1 MKRRSFLTFV
11 SLLATILLVSILL
24 VSTPAFAG
32 STPKSDAE
40 LAIDRIIANERALST
55 TMRSYSPMVETYLQ
69 RMQPDSTM
77 GFLPAEDHYFLGR
90 VQFQQA
96 KEEFYLDK
104 RLVERMAGSFSKL
117 YSLSPVGFSAMIF
130 VDRPGFERRNY
141 QLRYTHS
148 EFLGEVRCLVFEVSP
163 RRDKDKDRNVPRF
176 KGAIWVEDAGYNIVR
191 FNGSYGTFH
200 IDSWR
205 MNLKDGVWLPA
216 VVYSEE
222 FDSNKPQQQNPRLK
236 AQTRIWGYNLG
247 PRRESEFAEIVVDP
261 AAAKDLSENPDQ
273 SPLDIQRSWQRR
285 AEDNVIVKLEELGL
299 VVPEGEVDK
308 VLQTV
313 ITNLEVTNQIVLDPE
328 VRCRIIPTT
337 PIEVATIGHTIL
349 ISRGLLDALPNEAAL
364 AVVLAHALAHAALGH
379 DLDSSFAFND
389 RLVVPSLQQLP
400 LFDFKHSPE
409 QEREAE
415 ALGLK
420 ILANSPYKDSLSE
433 AGLFL
438 KALARYG
445 RKIPNLTKANL
456 GESLVTDNRVTFMSP
471 IADAAPALELDN
483 PQQIA
488 ALPLGSRVKLDPW
501 AGQLKFVKAR
511 PPRIFS
517 AKDKLALEVT
527 PFSPYLVRLKA
538 GGTMTGTAP
547 DPNHDR

>member
-1 MKRRSFLTFV
+1 MTRRYFFTV
-11 SLLATILLVSILL
+11 ATLLASFQLFASSI
-24 VSTPAFAG
+24 
-32 STPKSDAE
+32 PKVNPDQS
-40 LAIDRIIANERALST
+40 IDRIVANERALSA
-55 TMRSYSPMVETYLQ
+55 TMRNYSPMVETYLQ
-69 RMQPDSTM
+69 RMQPDATL
-77 GFLPAEDHYFLGR
+77 GFVPSEDRYFLGR

-117 YSLSPVGFSAMIF
+117 YSLSPVGFSSMIF
-130 VDRPGFERRNY
+130 VDRAGFDRKNY
-141 QLRYTHS
+141 QLRYMQS

-163 RRDKDKDRNVPRF
+163 RKERNVSRF
-176 KGAIWVEDAGYNIVR
+176 KGAIWVEDKGYNIVR

-205 MNLKDGVWLPA
+205 MNLREGLWLPA

-222 FDSNKPQQQNPRLK
+222 FDSTKPQARNPRLK

-261 AAAKDLSENPDQ
+261 SVAKDLSETPDQ

-285 AEDNVIVKLEELGL
+285 AEDNVIIKLEELGL

-313 ITNLEVTNQIVLDPE
+313 ITNLEIINKIVLDPE

-337 PIEVATIGHTIL
+337 PIEVATIGHSIL
-349 ISRGLLDALPNEAAL
+349 VSRGLLDALPNEAAL
-364 AVVLAHALAHAALGH
+364 AVILAHALAHAALDH
-379 DLDSSFAFND
+379 DLDSTFAFND
-389 RLVVPSLQQLP
+389 RMVVPSLQQLP

-415 ALGLK
+415 TLGLK
-420 ILANSPYKDSLSE
+420 ILANSPYKDNLAE

-438 KALARYG
+438 KALAKYEH
-445 RKIPNLTKANL
+445 KMPNLTKATL
-456 GESLVTDNRVTFMSP
+456 GESLVVDNRISFMAAV
-471 IADAAPALELDN
+471 ADAAPALELDN
-483 PQQIA
+483 PQQIV

-511 PPRIFS
+511 PPRIYS
-517 AKDKLALEVT
+517 PKDKLALEVT
-527 PFSPYLVRLKA
+527 PFSPYLVRIKPA
-538 GGTMTGTAP
+538 ATATATVP
-547 DPNHDR
+547 EFNQDR

>member
-1 MKRRSFLTFV
+1 MARHFILPFL
-11 SLLATILLVSILL
+11 ILFGAFPS
-24 VSTPAFAG
+24 FAG
-32 STPKSDAE
+32 SAPKSNPE
-40 LAIDRIIANERALST
+40 QAIDRILANERALST

-69 RMQPDSTM
+69 RMQPDASL
-77 GFLPAEDHYFLGR
+77 GFVPSEDRYFLGR

-104 RLVERMAGSFSKL
+104 RLVERMAGSFAKL
-117 YSLSPVGFSAMIF
+117 YSLSPVGFSSMIF
-130 VDRPGFERRNY
+130 VDRTGFDRKNY
-141 QLRYTHS
+141 QLRYMQS
-148 EFLGEVRCLVFEVSP
+148 EFLGEVRCLIFEVSP
-163 RRDKDKDRNVPRF
+163 RKEKDKNAGRF
-176 KGAIWVEDAGYNIVR
+176 KGAIWVEDGGFNIVR

-205 MNLKDGVWLPA
+205 MNLRPGVWLPA

-222 FDSNKPQQQNPRLK
+222 FDSNKPQTQNPRLK

-247 PRRESEFAEIVVDP
+247 PRRESEFTEIVVDP
-261 AAAKDLSENPDQ
+261 ASAKDSSENPDQ

-285 AEDNVIVKLEELGL
+285 AEDNVIIKLEELGL
-299 VVPEGEVDK
+299 IVPEGEVDK
-308 VLQTV
+308 VLKTV

-349 ISRGLLDALPNEAAL
+349 VSRGLLDALPNEAAL
-364 AVVLAHALAHAALGH
+364 AVILSHALAHAALGH
-379 DLDSSFAFND
+379 DLDSTFAFND
-389 RLVVPSLQQLP
+389 RMVVPSLQQLP
-400 LFDFKHSPE
+400 LFDFKHTTE
-409 QEREAE
+409 QEREADVM
-415 ALGLK
+415 GLK
-420 ILANSPYKDSLSE
+420 FLANSPYKDNLVE

-438 KALARYG
+438 KALVRYD
-445 RKIPNLTKANL
+445 KKLPNLTRANL
-456 GESLVTDNRVTFMSP
+456 GESLVTDSHISFMSAV
-471 IADAAPALELDN
+471 ADAAPALEPDN
-483 PQQIA
+483 PQQIV

-511 PPRIFS
+511 PPRIYS

-538 GGTMTGTAP
+538 AGAVADTAF
-547 DPNHDR
+547 DSKQDR

>member
-1 MKRRSFLTFV
+1 MTRHCSLILV
-11 SLLATILLVSILL
+11 ALLAS
-24 VSTPAFAG
+24 AQCFAG
-32 STPKSDAE
+32 STPKFNSE
-40 LAIDRIIANERALST
+40 QAIDRIIANERALST
-55 TMRSYSPMVETYLQ
+55 AMRSYSPMVETYLQ
-69 RMQPDSTM
+69 RMQPDATM
-77 GFLPAEDHYFLGR
+77 GFVPAEDHYFLGR

-130 VDRPGFERRNY
+130 VDRTGFDRKNY
-141 QLRYTHS
+141 ELRYMQS
-148 EFLGEVRCLVFEVSP
+148 EFLGEVRCLIFEVNP
-163 RRDKDKDRNVPRF
+163 RKDRNVPRF
-176 KGAIWVEDAGYNIVR
+176 KGAIWVEDGGYNIVR

-200 IDSWR
+200 IDSCR
-205 MNLKDGVWLPA
+205 MNLREGVWLPS

-222 FDSNKPQQQNPRLK
+222 FDSNKPQTQSPRLK

-261 AAAKDLSENPDQ
+261 AVARDLSENPDQ

-285 AEDNVIVKLEELGL
+285 AEDNVIIKLEELGL

-313 ITNLEVTNQIVLDPE
+313 ITNLEVTNKIVLDPD

-349 ISRGLLDALPNEAAL
+349 VSRGLLDALPNEAAL
-364 AVVLAHALAHAALGH
+364 AVILAHALAHAALGH

-389 RLVVPSLQQLP
+389 RMVVPSLQQLP
-400 LFDFKHSPE
+400 LFDFKHTPE
-409 QEREAE
+409 QKREAE
-415 ALGLK
+415 TLALK
-420 ILANSPYKDSLSE
+420 FLANSPYKDNLAE

-438 KALARYG
+438 KVLARYG
-445 RKIPNLTKANL
+445 RKIPNLVKANL
-456 GESLVTDNRVTFMSP
+456 GESLVTDNRVSFMTP
-471 IADAAPALELDN
+471 IADAAPALELEN

-501 AGQLKFVKAR
+501 AGQLRFVKAR
-511 PPRIFS
+511 PPRIYS

-527 PFSPYLVRLKA
+527 PFSPYLVRLKPA
-538 GGTMTGTAP
+538 AATTGVP
-547 DPNHDR
+547 DLQRDR

>member
-1 MKRRSFLTFV
+1 MKRLS
-11 SLLATILLVSILL
+11 SLLVITLLASI
-24 VSTPAFAG
+24 PAFAG
-32 STPKSDAE
+32 GTRKSAPE
-40 LAIDRIIANERALST
+40 QAIDRILANERALST

-69 RMQPDSTM
+69 RMQPDTAM

-130 VDRPGFERRNY
+130 VDRTGFDRKNY
-141 QLRYTHS
+141 QLHYLRS
-148 EFLGEVRCLVFEVSP
+148 EFLGEVRCLVFEVNS
-163 RRDKDKDRNVPRF
+163 RKDRKVPRF
-176 KGAIWVEDAGYNIVR
+176 KGAIWVEDGGYNIVR

-205 MNLKDGVWLPA
+205 LNLREGVWLPA

-222 FDSNKPQQQNPRLK
+222 FDSNKPQTLGPRLK

-247 PRRESEFAEIVVDP
+247 VRRESEFAEIVVDP
-261 AAAKDLSENPDQ
+261 EVAKDLSESPDQ

-285 AEDNVIVKLEELGL
+285 AEDNVIIKLEELGL

-313 ITNLEVTNQIVLDPE
+313 ITNLEVTNKIVLDPE
-328 VRCRIIPTT
+328 IRCRIIPTT

-349 ISRGLLDALPNEAAL
+349 ASRGLLDALPNEAAL
-364 AVVLAHALAHAALGH
+364 AVILSHALAHAALGH

-389 RLVVPSLQQLP
+389 RMVVPSLQQLP
-400 LFDFKHSPE
+400 LFDFKHTPE

-415 ALGLK
+415 ALAVK
-420 ILANSPYKDSLSE
+420 FLANSPYKDNLAE

-438 KALARYG
+438 KALAKYG
-445 RKIPNLTKANL
+445 RKVPNLTKATL
-456 GESLVTDNRVTFMSP
+456 GESLVADNRISFMSP

-483 PQQIA
+483 PEQIV

-511 PPRIFS
+511 PPRIYS

-527 PFSPYLVRLKA
+527 PFSPYLVRLKPVA
-538 GGTMTGTAP
+538 ANGTPQDSTQ
-547 DPNHDR
+547 DR

>member
-1 MKRRSFLTFV
+1 MTRRYSFTLV
-11 SLLATILLVSILL
+11 ILLTSLQMFTSHV
-24 VSTPAFAG
+24 FAG
-32 STPKSDAE
+32 GTPKFNPEQAV
-40 LAIDRIIANERALST
+40 DRIIASERALST

-69 RMQPDSTM
+69 RMQPDATL
-77 GFLPAEDHYFLGR
+77 GFVPSEDRYFLGR

-104 RLVERMAGSFSKL
+104 RLVERMAGSFSRL
-117 YSLSPVGFSAMIF
+117 YSLSPVGFSSMIF
-130 VDRPGFERRNY
+130 VDRTGFDRKNY
-141 QLRYTHS
+141 QLRYMQS

-163 RRDKDKDRNVPRF
+163 RKDKVSPRKDKDAGRF
-176 KGAIWVEDAGYNIVR
+176 KGAIWVEDNGYNIVR

-205 MNLKDGVWLPA
+205 MNLRAGVWLPA

-222 FDSNKPQQQNPRLK
+222 FDSNKPQTQDPRLK

-247 PRRESEFAEIVVDP
+247 PRRESEFAEITVDP
-261 AAAKDLSENPDQ
+261 QAAKDLSENPDQ
-273 SPLDIQRSWQRR
+273 SPLEIQRSWQRR
-285 AEDNVIVKLEELGL
+285 AEDNVIIKLEELGL
-299 VVPEGEVDK
+299 IVPEGEVDK

-313 ITNLEVTNQIVLDPE
+313 ITNLEVTNKIVLDPE

-364 AVVLAHALAHAALGH
+364 AVILAHALAHAALGH
-379 DLDSSFAFND
+379 ELDSSFAFND
-389 RLVVPSLQQLP
+389 RMVVPSLQQLP
-400 LFDFKHSPE
+400 LFDFKHTRE
-409 QEREAE
+409 QEREAD

-420 ILANSPYKDSLSE
+420 ILVNSPYKDNLAE

-438 KALARYG
+438 KALAKYG
-445 RKIPNLTKANL
+445 RKVPNLTKANL
-456 GESLVTDNRVTFMSP
+456 GESLVIDNRISFMGSV
-471 IADAAPALELDN
+471 ADAAPVLELDN

-511 PPRIFS
+511 PPRIYS
-517 AKDKLALEVT
+517 PKDKLALEVT
-527 PFSPYLVRLKA
+527 PFSPYLVRLKPA
-538 GGTMTGTAP
+538 GAITGSLQ
-547 DPNHDR
+547 DSNQER

>member
-1 MKRRSFLTFV
+1 MTRRSFLTV
-11 SLLATILLVSILL
+11 VTLLA
-24 VSTPAFAG
+24 STPVFAG
-32 STPKSDAE
+32 TLKSNPDQ
-40 LAIDRIIANERALST
+40 AIDRIIANERSLST

-69 RMQPDSTM
+69 RMQPDATM
-77 GFLPAEDHYFLGR
+77 GFVPSEDHYFLGR

-130 VDRPGFERRNY
+130 VDRTGFDRKNY
-141 QLRYTHS
+141 DLRYMQN

-163 RRDKDKDRNVPRF
+163 RKEKDRNATRF
-176 KGAIWVEDAGYNIVR
+176 KGAIWVEDNDFNIVR
-191 FNGSYGTFH
+191 FNGSYGNFH

-205 MNLKDGVWLPA
+205 MNLRAGVWLPA

-222 FDSNKPQQQNPRLK
+222 FDSNKPQTQNPRLK

-261 AAAKDLSENPDQ
+261 EAAKDLTENPDQ
-273 SPLDIQRSWQRR
+273 SPLEIQRSWQRR
-285 AEDNVIVKLEELGL
+285 AEDNVIIKLEELGL
-299 VVPEGEVDK
+299 IVPDGEVDK

-313 ITNLEVTNQIVLDPE
+313 ITNLEVTNKIVLDPE

-349 ISRGLLDALPNEAAL
+349 VSRGLLDALPNEAAL
-364 AVVLAHALAHAALGH
+364 AVILAHALAHAALGH

-389 RLVVPSLQQLP
+389 RMVVPSLRQLP
-400 LFDFKHSPE
+400 LFDFKHNAE
-409 QEREAE
+409 QEREADE
-415 ALGLK
+415 LGLK
-420 ILANSPYKDSLSE
+420 ILANSPYKDNLAE

-438 KALARYG
+438 KAVAKYG
-445 RKIPNLTKANL
+445 RKVPNLTKANL
-456 GESLVTDNRVTFMSP
+456 GESLVTGNRISFMSP
-471 IADAAPALELDN
+471 VADAAPALELDN
-483 PQQIA
+483 PQQIV

-511 PPRIFS
+511 PPRIYS

-527 PFSPYLVRLKA
+527 PFSPYLVRLKPA
-538 GGTMTGTAP
+538 GTMTGTLQ
-547 DPNHDR
+547 NSVQDR